1 VNTPI
6 KALITRASTMSKD
19 SSGTENELEL
29 AELNSLSSVKL
40 QDEHDGLTQQS
51 PHGMPQSDRQTVQD
65 ILQPPGPIHQ
75 CSEVLKPSANAA
87 APRVAGDYETFP
99 VLTLIWVSYMC
110 LVCGCINAVSAL
122 TYTTYLTHIT
132 GVTTRF
138 SIGLVDSSQSARVG
152 FSVANFFGINISYCV
167 GALMTGFVMT
177 IGSSDGKWTYIKL
190 NYPNVSGW
198 KWQHQ
203 FLLSVS
209 MCALAAAYA
218 LMQSDLPNFPRY
230 KTAVADGK
238 SPAFVAATMLTTF
251 SAALLNGF
259 LTLGQVLVLRSAHH
273 TGTLHD
279 MFYFLGYSLRARN
292 CRFIWKVKL
301 LVSTFVSFVAGACI
315 GALCYY
321 SNFKNSAV
329 IVPFIMLSPIWILG
343 GILLS
348 IQRWSVSNTSSV
360 TSAIA
365 VPSQSYNSDGTD
377 VLASILSD
385 INSSHCLQKIID
397 DDRDDDSLKTLSKI
411 KPERIASKYDM
422 SLDQAAAFV
431 DHCRVR
437 ANRPTGVVLAA
448 TTAKVAGEYEDVSI
462 KHYAWAFYVPLVG
475 GSINAFALHGIF
487 EQTVTHV
494 TGLSARIGIDMAYP
508 RPTGSAGYS
517 ADEIAAMLLAFGLS
531 CFVCGFTLT
540 TVAGD
545 GRLNHLK
552 MDYPKPLSWS
562 WRHQLLLSLC
572 CMYLLVAHIIVVNST
587 HGDKHY
593 VDTIAISEASEN
605 LIFFE
610 ACLLCTAAAASLNC
624 FLSQGNLVP
633 LRASHVTG
641 TAHDIFLG
649 IGFSLRSRSLR
660 VMWRVRLLST
670 TYIGFVV
677 GGIIGSAAFNT
688 DNGQYAILTPLF
700 FLMPMWLCGCGFLCL
715 QLRREYLRRIGLRG
729 SRITND
735 NFEAASLRQA

>member
-1 VNTPI
+1 
-6 KALITRASTMSKD
+6 MSKD

-29 AELNSLSSVKL
+29 EDVTSLSSVKL

-51 PHGMPQSDRQTVQD
+51 PHDMPQSPRETVQE
-65 ILQPPGPIHQ
+65 IFQPPGPQ
-75 CSEVLKPSANAA
+75 KPSANAA
-87 APRVAGDYETFP
+87 APRVAGDYEKVP
-99 VLTLIWVSYMC
+99 ALTLIWVSYMS
-110 LVCGCINAVSAL
+110 LICGCINAVSAL

-138 SIGLVDSSQSARVG
+138 SIGVVDSSQSARVG
-152 FSVANFFGINISYCV
+152 FSAANFFGINISYCV
-167 GALMTGFVMT
+167 GALMTGLFMT
-177 IGSSDGKWTYIKL
+177 TGSSDGKWSYVKL

-209 MCALAAAYA
+209 MCALACAYA
-218 LMQSDLPNFPRY
+218 LTQSDLPNFPRY

-238 SPAFVAATMLTTF
+238 SPAFVAAIMLTTF
-251 SAALLNGF
+251 AAALLNGF
-259 LTLGQVLVLRSAHH
+259 VTLGQVLVLRSAHH

-321 SNFKNSAV
+321 SDFKNSAV

-348 IQRWSVSNTSSV
+348 IQRLSLSNASSV
-360 TSAIA
+360 TSAIS
-365 VPSQSYNSDGTD
+365 VSSQSYASDGAA

-385 INSSHCLQKIID
+385 INSSHCLQTIID

-411 KPERIASKYDM
+411 KPERIASKYGM

-431 DHCRVR
+431 DQCRAR
-437 ANRPTGVVLAA
+437 ANRPTSIVFAA
-448 TTAKVAGEYEDVSI
+448 PTTAKVAGEYEDVSM
-462 KHYAWAFYVPLVG
+462 KHYAWAFYVSLVG

-494 TGLSARIGIDMAYP
+494 TGLSARIGIDIAHP
-508 RPTGSAGYS
+508 NPSGSKITGYS

-562 WRHQLLLSLC
+562 WKHQLILSLS
-572 CMYLLVAHIIVVNST
+572 CMYLLAAHVIVVNST

-624 FLSQGNLVP
+624 FLSQGNLVA

-660 VMWRVRLLST
+660 VMWRVRLLSA

-677 GGIIGSAAFNT
+677 GGFIGSAAFNT

-700 FLMPMWLCGCGFLCL
+700 FLVPMWLCGCGFLCL

-735 NFEAASLRQA
+735 NFDVASLRQA